1 MFYNLKQRNSIDLEK
16 KPFILFV
23 GKMLRLQKLC
33 FCSRCPRSAPGYF
46 LVCVGGW
53 LFTGNE
59 RSFNSNL
66 KKWFAFGKSINEQKL
81 NILFSIVFCLLYPSV
96 RKRFGIPIVKL

>member
-46 LVCVGGW
+46 LVCVDGW

-66 KKWFAFGKSINEQKL
+66 KKWFAFGESINEQK
-81 NILFSIVFCLLYPSV
+81 IKHSI
-96 RKRFGIPIVKL
+96 